1 MSVIVRGGGE
11 RLPAKKQITKEI
23 ILDNALQLVREKG
36 FDSLNVRNLAKMCN
50 CSTQPVY
57 LSFSGME
64 ELKDELLK
72 EINAIFDR
80 RIEREIAEGK
90 YPEYKA
96 TGMGYIFFAREEK
109 ELFKLLLMR
118 SRSDESDWEKT
129 SFDISTSIIMKNYGL
144 NKDAASKLHAEMWI
158 FVHGIATMLATGY
171 LDWDNQTISEM
182 ITDIFN
188 GLTNKKQEQ

>member
-1 MSVIVRGGGE
+1 M
-11 RLPAKKQITKEI
+11 PAKKQITKEK
-23 ILDNALQLVREKG
+23 ILENALQLVREKG
-36 FDSLNVRNLAKMCN
+36 FDELNVRSLAKRCN

-57 LSFSGME
+57 LSFNGMD

-72 EINAIFDR
+72 KISEMFDN

-96 TGMGYIFFAREEK
+96 TGMGYLFFAREEK